1 MTTGGL
7 IVLIIFYVLYKLSKL
22 ETNKKFDNYDMTKVS
37 LKKISENAGKSE
49 AYKRAKMVRGCY
61 DKDDEWKI

>member
-22 ETNKKFDNYDMTKVS
+22 ETNKKLDNYDMTKVS
-37 LKKISENAGKSE
+37 LKKLSEDAGKSE
-49 AYKRAKMVRGCY
+49 AYKRAKMVRGGY